1 MKEGVI
7 VDTGPLVA
15 AIDGGDQ
22 WSMGVA
28 EVLKTVQSPMV
39 TCEAVLAETWFLL
52 QRAPGG
58 WETIEKWIQN
68 GVLRI
73 TFSLQG
79 ERERDRVF
87 ALMRRYQDQ
96 PMSVA
101 DACLVVMIEQ
111 NLGNRVFTLD
121 SHFKVYRHS
130 GRRII
135 PTLIP

>member
-1 MKEGVI
+1 MKQGVI

-52 QRAPGG
+52 QRVSGG
-58 WETIEKWIQN
+58 WETVEKWIQN

-79 ERERDRVF
+79 ERDRVF
-87 ALMRRYQDQ
+87 ALMRHYQDQ

-111 NLGNRVFTLD
+111 KLGNCVFTLD

-130 GRRII
+130 GRKII
-135 PTLIP
+135 PTLSP